1 VILSENVVPNFLN
14 KFEAS
19 SPENLK
25 HSITVNVNGVKH
37 DVQVESRTLLVDL
50 IREQLHLTGTHI
62 GCIEGKCGACTV
74 MIDGVAQKS
83 CLIFAVQ
90 AEDCNILT
98 IEGLEKDG
106 SLDPLQQSF
115 WDNHAAQ
122 CGYCTSG
129 MLMTAKWFLSENP
142 SPTRDEIRMGLSGNL
157 CRCTGY
163 VKIVEAIENAAES
176 HRASKL
182 RS

>member
-1 VILSENVVPNFLN
+1 V
-14 KFEAS
+14 
-19 SPENLK
+19 K
-25 HSITVNVNGVKH
+25 HRVSVTVNGEKYDL
-37 DVQVESRTLLVDL
+37 DVDSRTLLVDL

-83 CLIFAVQ
+83 CLVLAPQVDG
-90 AEDCNILT
+90 AEILT
-98 IEGLEKDG
+98 VEGLEKDG
-106 SLDPLQQSF
+106 KLDTLQESF

-129 MLMTAKWFLSENP
+129 MLMTAKWLLEQNP
-142 SPTRDEIRMGLSGNL
+142 KPTRDEIRIALSGNL

-163 VKIVEAIENAAES
+163 VKIVEAIEK
-176 HRASKL
+176 ASTML
-182 RS
+182 ATNR